1 MIENSIFLQSLKG
14 KATKRMPVW
23 LMRQAGRYLPEYRA
37 LRVKAK
43 NFLSFCYTPELAI
56 EATLQPIKR
65 FGFDAAILFSDILVI
80 PDALGVGV
88 RFVENE
94 GPVLEPV
101 EPSKLPRYEPSAIR
115 GHLQPVFETVRGV
128 RAALPSDTA
137 LIGFAGA
144 PWTVAT
150 YMIEGRGG
158 TDHEKSRAFAAGDPE
173 AFKALMEVIEAATID
188 YLLAQVEAGV
198 DALQLFDSWAMAAP
212 APLRRAAIFE
222 PTSRIVRA
230 VKAKAPHI
238 PIIGFARGIGLD
250 LERYIAATGVDAAG
264 LDQATDIGLA
274 RKALGRSITLQG
286 NLDPVLL
293 ADAPEAA
300 MASARAIM
308 AASSGAPHIFNLG
321 HGILPRTPIA
331 HVERLLAVVR
341 EQA

>member
-1 MIENSIFLQSLKG
+1 MLFLETLAG
-14 KATKRMPVW
+14 KAQARMPIW

-80 PDALGVGV
+80 PDALGVSV

-94 GPVLEPV
+94 GPLLEPV
-101 EPSKLPRYEPSAIR
+101 TADVIGNLSPARVRE
-115 GHLQPVFETVRGV
+115 HLANVFEAVRGI
-128 RAALPSDTA
+128 RAALPRETA

-158 TDHEKSRAFAAGDPE
+158 TDHEKSRALAAGHPE
-173 AFKALMEVIEAATID
+173 LFAQLMGVIEEATID

-198 DALQLFDSWAMAAP
+198 NVLQLFDSWASSVPQA
-212 APLRRAAIFE
+212 LRRQAIFE
-222 PTSRIVRA
+222 PTARIVSA
-230 VKAKAPHI
+230 VKVKAPQI
-238 PIIGFARGIGLD
+238 PIIGFPRGIGLD
-250 LERYIAATGVDAAG
+250 LARYVAATGVDAVS
-264 LDQATDIGLA
+264 LDQSVDIVTA
-274 RKALGRSITLQG
+274 RNALGRHVVTQG

-300 MASARAIM
+300 MVSARAIM
-308 AASSGAPHIFNLG
+308 AASSSTPHVFNLG
-321 HGILPRTPIA
+321 HGILPRTPIEN
-331 HVERLLAVVR
+331 VERLVATLRGGA
-341 EQA
+341 